1 MPMPTGVLL
10 TAAALSP
17 ALIGSIIAACLLF
30 ARWEWQVCFTFF
42 LLQLLLAL
50 NDIRVAC
57 LTIVPGYWY
66 VDKGNAFSNFSI
78 LILKTTPN
86 RSRG

>member
-66 VDKGNAFSNFSI
+66 VNKGNAF
-78 LILKTTPN
+78 
-86 RSRG
+86 